1 MIYFPLFYHTNS
13 LLTPESILAS
23 FCLFNFHFYLIRRCS
38 SKFLKFFA
46 IFYYFFVLLC
56 DLIGFLIK
64 EMKIISQNYFFE
76 SNHFTLIINF
86 KMINFLMT
94 KNLFNSFRNLIN
106 HQANRMKESYLL
118 PKFFSFFMNL
128 FKY

>member
-1 MIYFPLFYHTNS
+1 MYSNLKIQNYYAFEWGDILFITLDMFRYS
-13 LLTPESILAS
+13 ALSADDE
-23 FCLFNFHFYLIRRCS
+23 
-38 SKFLKFFA
+38 
-46 IFYYFFVLLC
+46 
-56 DLIGFLIK
+56 
-64 EMKIISQNYFFE
+64 EMKINSQNYFFE